1 VMIEIRIHG
10 RGGQGAV
17 VASEL
22 LASAFAREGKF
33 VQAFPSFGPER
44 RSAPLASYM
53 RADDKP
59 IRLRCEIY
67 KPDYV
72 LVLDPS
78 LISCVNVSS
87 GIKEGGWIIINGRK
101 TLRSLKF
108 DHKYQIALV
117 DASAI
122 AASHGLGRTSPIVNT
137 AILGAFAKVT
147 GLVKIDSVIE
157 SIRESATNNVEGN
170 IAAARESYKQAR

>member
-1 VMIEIRIHG
+1 MIEIRIHG

-22 LASAFAREGKF
+22 LALAFAREGKF

-72 LVLDPS
+72 VVLDSS
-78 LISCVNVSS
+78 LVSCIDVSS
-87 GIKEGGWIIINGRK
+87 GLKDNGWIIINSRG
-101 TLRSLKF
+101 TLGSLKINKNF
-108 DHKYQIALV
+108 QIALV

-122 AASHGLGRTSPIVNT
+122 AARHGLGGTSPIVNT
-137 AILGAFAKVT
+137 TMVGAFAKVT
-147 GLVKIDSVIE
+147 GLVQIESVIE
-157 SIRESATNNVEGN
+157 SIKESMTYKTEEN
-170 IAAARESYKQAR
+170 IATARESYKQAR